1 MRESVDDVRVM
12 KVIYMMSQVIA
23 VVICCV
29 EAIAREVLVRRIKN
43 NRSAA
48 QRSAVAGV

>member
-1 MRESVDDVRVM
+1 M
-12 KVIYMMSQVIA
+12 IYMMSQVIA

-43 NRSAA
+43 NRSAV
-48 QRSAVAGV
+48 QCSAVAGV